1 MKRKIFHLFLLTSL
15 LFLMTACSANNS
27 IEKAEDRDYAAESNE
42 IGVANKQDYSTA
54 DSEPE
59 LADNTKEISANRMI
73 IHQAQLQIKVKNLE
87 KARLKIENKV
97 KEYGGYIVESN
108 VYRESDE
115 MVSGRMT
122 VRVPEKDFQAFLNDT
137 EADAADILQRN
148 VTGQDVTEQYIDL
161 ESRIKSKRAVEK
173 RLLEFM
179 DGAEKTED
187 LLKIS
192 GDLAKV
198 QEEIELIMGQMKY
211 LENQT
216 SYSTVEINMFED
228 RVIVPELGKKDLDTW
243 EKTKKQLATS
253 TNFILAAISGLIVFF
268 IGNLPVIIILLIIG
282 AGIYLTVKRRK
293 KEQD

>member
-1 MKRKIFHLFLLTSL
+1 MKRKIIHLFLLTSL
-15 LFLMTACSANNS
+15 LFLITACSANNS

-54 DSEPE
+54 DSERE

-161 ESRIKSKRAVEK
+161 ESRIKTKRAVEK